1 MDASERRT
9 VYSPITPHSPQIEH
23 PRSKRITSYFH
34 PNLATQTSLNLALF
48 RWLWTLALPCWQG
61 PAESSVSSPGTF
73 AQGCHGPLYQLH
85 PFYSIHFY
93 VFLFGSLFALYVI
106 YVHLCTIWSS
116 TFKYNR
122 QDICIYIYLYMR
134 IDVPFHHYTIIDLSE
149 GTNYTL
155 SMYI

>member
-85 PFYSIHFY
+85 PFLFHTFLCVLVWFFVCSICNIR
-93 VFLFGSLFALYVI
+93 ALMYHMI
-106 YVHLCTIWSS
+106 
-116 TFKYNR
+116 KYIQVQQTR
-122 QDICIYIYLYMR
+122 HMYIYIF
-134 IDVPFHHYTIIDLSE
+134 IHD
-149 GTNYTL
+149 N
-155 SMYI
+155 